1 MPEPNAPIGAIKS
14 PRLSDEVT
22 SPQRPR
28 GSQHPL
34 EDPMHSLA
42 HDYPTTLLAEREA
55 PCLSLYQPTHRQH
68 PDNAQDPVRREPP
81 HRGHSPG

>member
-1 MPEPNAPIGAIKS
+1 
-14 PRLSDEVT
+14 
-22 SPQRPR
+22 
-28 GSQHPL
+28 
-34 EDPMHSLA
+34 MHSLA

-81 HRGHSPG
+81 HRGYSPG